1 MWIMLPCL
9 HAILHDLNPVFSEA
23 SFVTNC
29 EILLGWVMCLGTRTE
44 YRVAQSF
51 HANEE
56 PSRAERHPFD
66 RFYNFFSRSAWK
78 VTDLGRHVAS
88 LAIARLKVIGP
99 LFLVVD
105 DTLLHKRGMKVF
117 GLGWFRDAVASTR
130 KRVATASGNNWVV
143 LGLAVPIPLCP
154 SRVFCI
160 PLAMRLH
167 LAGEDQPSCAALA
180 RQMLDEVLT
189 WFPDRD
195 VLLIADNAYAC
206 EPALAGLPKRVEFV
220 GRMRSDAAIYDPEP
234 LPQPASKAG
243 RKPQKGPRLPSP
255 KDAAA
260 KADEA
265 AKVAKAGNGN
275 QEGQWQWQTVEAVAY
290 GVKRTLQV
298 LTDVVVWPHVLGTK
312 KVRLVVVRDP
322 EGKFEDTYL
331 FTTMVAALPEW
342 VIETFAKRWAIEQS
356 FRDSKQVLDIEGPQH
371 WCQESI
377 EKLAPWVW
385 LMQSV
390 ILVWYVTEGHTCA
403 EAKEVEALMGP
414 WDSST
419 SLRHML
425 QVLRRATLNRSINAN
440 SSDCNELQHWIA
452 TLKNLINAAA

>member
-1 MWIMLPCL
+1 MWLMLPCL
-9 HAILHDLNPVFSEA
+9 HVILHDLNPVFSEP
-23 SFVTNC
+23 SFITNS
-29 EILLGWVMCLGTRTE
+29 EVLLGWVMCLGTRTE

-51 HANEE
+51 HADEE
-56 PSRAERHPFD
+56 TSRAQRHPFD

-78 VTDLGRHVAS
+78 VSDLGCHVA
-88 LAIARLKVIGP
+88 AVAVARLKVVGP
-99 LFLVVD
+99 LYLVID
-105 DTLLHKRGMKVF
+105 DTLLHKRGTRVF

-143 LGLAVPIPLCP
+143 LALAVPIPLCP
-154 SRVFCI
+154 ARVFCI

-167 LAGEDQPSCAALA
+167 LAGDDHPSCPELA
-180 RQMLDEVLT
+180 RELLDDVLT
-189 WFPDRD
+189 WFPGRD
-195 VLLIADNAYAC
+195 VILIADAAYAC
-206 EPALAGLPKRVEFV
+206 AGVLAGLPTCVEFV
-220 GRMRSDAAIYDPEP
+220 GRMRSDAAINDPEP
-234 LPQPASKAG
+234 LPQPASKPG

-255 KDAAA
+255 KEIAA

-265 AKVAKAGNGN
+265 AKAAAGNGA
-275 QEGQWQWQTVEAVAY
+275 GQWQWQTVAALAY

-298 LTDVVVWPHVLGTK
+298 VTGLVVWPHVLGTK

-331 FTTMVAALPEW
+331 FTTLVGALPEW

-390 ILVWYVTEGHTCA
+390 IMVWYVSEGHQCP

-414 WDSST
+414 WDSPT

-425 QVLRRATLNRSINAN
+425 SVLRRATLNLSINDN
-440 SSDCNELQHWIA
+440 SSDCNELQRSIRA
-452 TLKNLINAAA
+452 LKNLINAVA

>member
-9 HAILHDLNPVFSEA
+9 HLIVHELSPAFSEP
-23 SFVTNC
+23 SFITHC
-29 EILLGWVMCLGTRTE
+29 EFMLGWVMTLGTRTE

-51 HANEE
+51 HAEEE

-66 RFYNFFSRSAWK
+66 RYYNFFARSAWR
-78 VTDLGRHVAS
+78 VSDLSRHVAA
-88 LAIARLKVIGP
+88 LAVARLKVLGA
-99 LFLVVD
+99 LYLVVD
-105 DTLLHKRGMKVF
+105 DTLLHKRGKKVF

-143 LGLAVPIPLCP
+143 LALAVPIPLCP

-167 LAGEDQPSCAALA
+167 HSGKDKPSCAGLA
-180 RQMLDEVLT
+180 REMLDGVLT

-195 VLLIADNAYAC
+195 IILIADAAYAC
-206 EPALAGLPKRVEFV
+206 GPVLEGLPKRIDYI
-220 GRMRSDAAIYDPEP
+220 GRIRSDSEVYHPTP
-234 LPQPASKAG
+234 PPQPSNKPG

-255 KDAAA
+255 KQAAA
-260 KADEA
+260 KADA
-265 AKVAKAGNGN
+265 ATKG
-275 QEGQWQWQTVEAVAY
+275 EGLWQWQEVQAFAY
-290 GVKRTLQV
+290 GVTRTLRV
-298 LTDVVVWPHVLGTK
+298 LPYTVVWPHVLGTRQ
-312 KVRLVVVRDP
+312 VRLVVVRDP
-322 EGKFEDTYL
+322 DDKFEDTNL
-331 FTTMVAALPEW
+331 FTTKLDALPVW
-342 VIETFAKRWAIEQS
+342 VIETFAKRWAIEVA

-371 WCQESI
+371 WCEESI

-385 LMQSV
+385 LMHSV
-390 ILVWYVTEGHTCA
+390 ILVWYVTEGHKLP

-414 WDSST
+414 WDSPT

-425 QVLRRATLNRSINAN
+425 QVLRRATLNLSINAN
-440 SSDCNELQHWIA
+440 SSDCNELQHWLA

>member
-9 HAILHDLNPVFSEA
+9 HVILHDLSPVFSEA
-23 SFVTNC
+23 SFITNS
-29 EILLGWVMCLGTRTE
+29 EVLLGWVMCLGTRTE

-51 HANEE
+51 HADTET
-56 PSRAERHPFD
+56 SRAERHPFD
-66 RFYNFFSRSAWK
+66 RFYNFFARSAWT
-78 VTDLGRHVAS
+78 VSDLARHVAA
-88 LAIARLKVIGP
+88 LAVARLKVIGP
-99 LFLVVD
+99 LFLVID
-105 DTLLHKRGMKVF
+105 DTLLHKRGRKVF

-130 KRVATASGNNWVV
+130 TRVATASGNNWVV
-143 LGLAVPIPLCP
+143 LALAVPIPMCP
-154 SRVFCI
+154 SRIFCI

-167 LAGEDQPSCAALA
+167 LAGEDHPSCAALA
-180 RQMLDEVLT
+180 RQLLDEVLT
-189 WFPDRD
+189 WFADRD
-195 VLLIADNAYAC
+195 VILVADAAYAC
-206 EPALAGLPKRVEFV
+206 APVLEGLPKRVEFV
-220 GRMRSDAAIYDPEP
+220 GRMRSDAAIYDPTP
-234 LPQPASKAG
+234 LPQPASKPG

-255 KDAAA
+255 KAAAA

-265 AKVAKAGNGN
+265 ARAASGK
-275 QEGQWQWQTVEAVAY
+275 QEGQWQWQTVEALAY

-298 LTDVVVWPHVLGTK
+298 LACVVVWPHVLGTRQ
-312 KVRLVVVRDP
+312 VRLVVVRDP

-331 FTTMVAALPEW
+331 FTTMVEALPQW

-371 WCQESI
+371 WCQQSI

-390 ILVWYVTEGHTCA
+390 ILVWYVTEGHKCA

-414 WDSST
+414 WDSPT

-425 QVLRRATLNRSINAN
+425 QVLRRATLNLSINSN
-440 SSDCNELQHWIA
+440 SSDCNELRRWIA
-452 TLKNLINAAA
+452 SLKNLINAAA

>member
-9 HAILHDLNPVFSEA
+9 QFILHQLSPVFSEP
-23 SFVTNC
+23 SFVTNS
-29 EILLGWVMCLGTRTE
+29 EILLGWIMCLGTRTE

-51 HANEE
+51 QADRETCR
-56 PSRAERHPFD
+56 SERHPFD
-66 RFYNFFSRSAWK
+66 RFYNFFSRSAWT
-78 VTDLGRHVAS
+78 VSDLARHVAA
-88 LAIARLKVIGP
+88 LAVARLKVVGP

-105 DTLLHKRGMKVF
+105 DTLLHKRGLKVF

-143 LGLAVPIPLCP
+143 LALAVPIPLCP

-189 WFPDRD
+189 WFADRD
-195 VLLIADNAYAC
+195 VILIADAAYAC
-206 EPALAGLPKRVEFV
+206 EPVLEGLPKRVEFV
-220 GRMRSDAAIYDPEP
+220 GRMRSDAAIYDPTP
-234 LPQPASKAG
+234 LPQPANKPG
-243 RKPQKGPRLPSP
+243 RKPQKGPRLPNP
-255 KDAAA
+255 KEAAA

-265 AKVAKAGNGN
+265 AQPASGKQPGP
-275 QEGQWQWQTVEAVAY
+275 WQWQTVEALAY
-290 GVKRTLQV
+290 GVKRMLHVVTCL
-298 LTDVVVWPHVLGTK
+298 VVWPHVLGTHT
-312 KVRLVVVRDP
+312 VRLVVVRDP

-331 FTTMVAALPEW
+331 FTTMVEALPAW

-371 WCQESI
+371 WCQQSI

-390 ILVWYVTEGHTCA
+390 LLVWYVSEGHKLP

-414 WDSST
+414 WDSPC

-425 QVLRRATLNRSINAN
+425 QVLRRATLNISINAN
-440 SSDCNELQHWIA
+440 SPDCKELRQWIG